1 METLGLLAILVFGS
15 ALVIAEEIIFRRIR
29 SEHPD
34 VWEELGRP
42 QMRGLPITRR
52 QRKLNKFL
60 DDPESLEAL
69 NDRVILFWDSV
80 RAVAR
85 FFLLLAV
92 IALLAQKFCRPGF

>member
-1 METLGLLAILVFGS
+1 METLGLLAVLVFGS

-34 VWEELGRP
+34 VLEELGRP
-42 QMRGLPITRR
+42 KMRGLPITRR

-80 RAVAR
+80 RTVAR